1 VTESGR
7 SPRRRELVEPGPM
20 RRDREAAPASM
31 RRDMEPPASRCWW
44 MAMAS
49 AWRCRS
55 SSSAGVSLGPP
66 RADRALP
73 IRLLRDTAAAA
84 RCSLRGMHAN
94 ALPIGKAKSETGK
107 RVWEAAK
114 LPREIQARQE
124 PRIVDWRARAK
135 KPREK
140 GGILS
145 RNRAVLQE
153 HASLST
159 VSGGLR
165 GKEKSK
171 QRDSTRNPRG
181 ERI

>member
-1 VTESGR
+1 MRLTGLAFVTESGR

-20 RRDREAAPASM
+20 RRDREAPASM

-73 IRLLRDTAAAA
+73 IRLLRDTKAAP

-94 ALPIGKAKSETGK
+94 ALPIGNAKSETGK
-107 RVWEAAK
+107 RVWEEAAK
-114 LPREIQARQE
+114 LPRKIQTRQE
-124 PRIVDWRARAK
+124 RRTVDWGASKSRQRRARAK

-140 GGILS
+140 GGIFK
-145 RNRAVLQE
+145 QE
-153 HASLST
+153 L
-159 VSGGLR
+159 
-165 GKEKSK
+165 
-171 QRDSTRNPRG
+171 
-181 ERI
+181 